1 MEDIITT
8 KDMELIFEL
17 TDSLGID
24 REAIN
29 VDLGKEDPGQCSLGS
44 GGMMKK
50 NTIEITIL
58 VLYFSC
64 DNNIQTVKTRRIQII
79 LKTLLTCMLRIR

>member
-50 NTIEITIL
+50 STIEITIPL
-58 VLYFSC
+58 TLDLESWLPA
-64 DNNIQTVKTRRIQII
+64 
-79 LKTLLTCMLRIR
+79 LKAELINLLGEKHE

>member
-44 GGMMKK
+44 CGMMKK
-50 NTIEITIL
+50 NTIEITIPL
-58 VLYFSC
+58 TLDLESWLPA
-64 DNNIQTVKTRRIQII
+64 
-79 LKTLLTCMLRIR
+79 LKAELINLLGEKHE

>member
-29 VDLGKEDPGQCSLGS
+29 VDLGKEDPGQCNLGS

-50 NTIEITIL
+50 NTIEITIPL
-58 VLYFSC
+58 TLDLESWLPA
-64 DNNIQTVKTRRIQII
+64 
-79 LKTLLTCMLRIR
+79 LKAELINLLGEKHE